1 MGMAYVDDLNT
12 MTDVTFDKILGL
24 ASRYLPEDN
33 RNAPWIGLNHG
44 TKLLQNETEL
54 CQYLCAYGNMH
65 RNKINAALDTIK
77 DVEPLSKD
85 LTIIDWGCGQGL
97 ASMCLIDYLRKDGL
111 HVELN
116 KIILIEPSKCAL
128 DRAVAHL
135 SKYVAASKLV
145 ALNQY
150 IDDVDAEH
158 ISVDKGCVVHLFSN
172 ILDIYTVNLQ
182 ALHDKIDLGINAA
195 QTFICVGPNNIGATR
210 IENFAGLFNIPNED
224 LLGRKIGN
232 LVQGGTINLLVFEKK
247 GDEIEVV
254 KTEFQIHHATENNGM
269 STVRQLLT
277 NVAPAENDI
286 KRLEQFF
293 ELVVRLERM
302 KAGVVKDDYP
312 TGIHVDEHAN
322 QLTFNIDVEENE
334 EFAKLFRKNFDR
346 RYTQWPKNLN
356 IGLCVIINNKCI
368 RLLQYVFSQ
377 EDLRAIDI
385 SSQFIPAQLSSF
397 SVSADAAENLE
408 LSQEVVSVIESV
420 LYESNITLDRLEQ
433 VLRDAIAHDL
443 RLYELRLAL
452 TDETPALS
460 QTTAELKNL
469 IKTEASSLLHCFIS
483 GKVDNNDRHHIDE
496 DVLISVVPMDDSQRR
511 AVCSA
516 LNKKV
521 SVVTGPPGTGKTQMI
536 INLIANALLF
546 GKTVL
551 VASKN
556 NKAVDNVKERF
567 DGIDSSQYLL
577 RFGSKDAIN
586 NQLRPS
592 IQRFINYIPQ
602 IDSADIDEQLFAKY
616 KSAYSTITEGH
627 KTLYELNK
635 NRDDKKVISDRI
647 ITLLNRKEEANIEVN
662 SDIESLENSLEHPQ
676 MCYATYADIASSR
689 EHIIAIYKKIDSRK
703 SWLSRLFFNLFS
715 KTSSVNN
722 LQGNLLR
729 LPSEFNDV
737 LKEEVD
743 ISNTSI
749 VGLIAC
755 CKKSISLLDEA
766 IKYKEKSQKIE
777 RDYRSTISSFDTQI
791 DTLKAKEEELERK
804 ILAIDE
810 DAVSKNI
817 EESSHYI
824 AATELGQNLLSQ
836 LILKRLSQPNAVAKI
851 SSYMQSMP
859 LDGQLASS
867 FLDVFNLNCVTNL
880 SIKSAFPLERDLIDL
895 LIIDEASQCDI
906 SSALPLIQRS
916 KQIVVIGDPMQL
928 RHITNVSASEES
940 EIKAALKLTE
950 NSRASYREVS
960 LWDYCNTLL
969 NTTGAT
975 SVVLDNHF
983 RCNSGIIG
991 YSKEFFYRRRLGINL
1006 NIKTVPANVNLEQE
1020 GIIWEDVIGS
1030 QKNELQ
1036 NINEK
1041 EAKRCI
1047 EIAKKL
1053 INKYPNISIGIISPF
1068 KLQAQE
1074 INAMI
1079 PEGLSG
1085 QIVSDTVHKF
1095 QGDEKDV
1102 IIYSLVVTDD
1112 SPEGKIRW
1120 IDYSVPNLVNVA
1132 VTRARKALYV
1142 VGNLHYIQTHSNID
1156 LPLGYLA
1163 YYAENKQKVNIDGST
1178 KTYVIDTNV
1187 FIEDSD
1193 ILERINPRDLV
1204 ILPAKVLDELDK
1216 LKTSKDT
1223 QLKSKAELAL
1233 RKIKNAEKS
1242 RRIRYEVGAV
1252 ELLPID
1258 LNAKNADNIILSL
1271 AIKYRNQNAVL
1282 LTSDNGLISKAR
1294 AVRVNVKSLKE
1305 L

>member
-1 MGMAYVDDLNT
+1 MAYVDDLNT
-12 MTDVTFDKILGL
+12 ITEVTFDKILGL
-24 ASRYLPEDN
+24 ASRYLPDGN
-33 RNAPWIGLNHG
+33 RNAPWVGLNHG
-44 TKLLQNETEL
+44 TKLLQNENEL

-65 RNKINAALDTIK
+65 RNKINTAIDTIT
-77 DVEPLSKD
+77 DAEALSKD

-97 ASMCLIDYLRKDGL
+97 ASMCLIDYLRKEGL
-111 HVELN
+111 HVEVS
-116 KIILIEPSKCAL
+116 KIVLVEPSKCAL
-128 DRAVAHL
+128 NRAVAHL
-135 SKYVAASKLV
+135 SKYVAASKVV

-150 IDDVDAEH
+150 IDDVDVEQ
-158 ISVDKGCVVHLFSN
+158 ISIDKGNVVHLFSN
-172 ILDIYTVNLQ
+172 ILDIPTVNLKT
-182 ALHDKIDLGINAA
+182 LHDKIEYSIKAN

-210 IENFAGLFNIPNED
+210 IEDFAGLFNIPNED
-224 LLGRKIGN
+224 LLGRHIGN

-247 GDEIEVV
+247 GNEVMVV
-254 KTEFQIHHATENNGM
+254 KTEYQIHHATENSGL
-269 STVRQLLT
+269 STVRQLLMNT
-277 NVAPAENDI
+277 VPADNEI
-286 KRLEQFF
+286 KRLEQFY

-302 KAGVVKDDYP
+302 KAGVVKEDYP
-312 TGIHVDEHAN
+312 TGIHVDENTN

-334 EFAKLFRKNFDR
+334 DFANLFRKNFDR

-368 RLLQYVFSQ
+368 RLFQYVFSQ
-377 EDLRAIDI
+377 EDLRSIDI
-385 SSQFIPAQLSSF
+385 SKQFIPVQLSSF
-397 SVSADAAENLE
+397 SVSADAAEDLE
-408 LSQEVVSVIESV
+408 LGQEVVSAIESV
-420 LYESNITLDRLEQ
+420 LYDPSVTLDRLEQ

-443 RLYELRLAL
+443 KLYELRLAL

-460 QTTAELKNL
+460 QTSAELNSL
-469 IKTEASSLLHCFIS
+469 INTEASSLLHVFLNGIV
-483 GKVDNNDRHHIDE
+483 GNNNLHHIDE
-496 DVLISVVPMDDSQRR
+496 DVLISVVQMDDSQRR

-516 LNKKV
+516 LNQKV

-546 GKTVL
+546 GKKVL
-551 VASKN
+551 IASKN

-567 DGIDSSQYLL
+567 GVVDLTQYLL
-577 RFGSKDAIN
+577 RFGTKDAIN

-592 IQRFINYIPQ
+592 IQRFVNYIPQ
-602 IDSADIDEQLFAKY
+602 IDSADIDEQLYTKY

-627 KTLYELNK
+627 KKLYELNK
-635 NRDDKKVISDRI
+635 NRDDRAAISEQI
-647 ITLLNRKEEANIEVN
+647 ITLLNRKEKANVKVN
-662 SDIESLENSLEHPQ
+662 MDIQELENSLEYPQ
-676 MCYATYADIASSR
+676 ICFATYPDIASSKER
-689 EHIIAIYKKIDSRK
+689 IVTIYQKIYNHR
-703 SWLSRLFFNLFS
+703 SWLSRFFFNLFS
-715 KTSSVNN
+715 KTAYIND

-729 LPSEFNDV
+729 LPSEFNDI
-737 LKEEVD
+737 LKKDTD
-743 ISNTSI
+743 ILDTSI
-749 VGLIAC
+749 EGLASC
-755 CKKSISLLDEA
+755 CKKTISLLDEV
-766 IKYKEKSQKIE
+766 IKYKEKSQKLE
-777 RDYRSTISSFDTQI
+777 REYRSAISSLDTQI
-791 DTLKAKEEELERK
+791 DSLKAKEEELERK
-804 ILAIDE
+804 ILSIDE
-810 DAVSKNI
+810 DVISKDIKEASQNI
-817 EESSHYI
+817 ASVKF
-824 AATELGQNLLSQ
+824 GQSLLNL
-836 LILKRLSQPNAVAKI
+836 LILKKLSQPDAVVKI

-859 LDGQLASS
+859 LNGQLASA

-916 KQIVVIGDPMQL
+916 KQVVVIGDPMQL
-928 RHITNVSASEES
+928 KHITNITAYEEN
-940 EIKAALKLTE
+940 EIKTALNLTE
-950 NSRASYREVS
+950 NNRASYKDVS

-991 YSKEFFYRRRLGINL
+991 YSNEFFYRRRLGINL
-1006 NIKTVPANVNLEQE
+1006 NIKTTPIDVNLEQE
-1020 GIIWEDVIGS
+1020 GIIWEDVIGT
-1030 QKNELQ
+1030 QKNEFQ
-1036 NINEK
+1036 NINEE

-1053 INKYPNISIGIISPF
+1053 VKKYPNISIGIISPF

-1079 PEGLSG
+1079 PEDLSG

-1142 VGNLHYIQTHSNID
+1142 VGNLHYIQTHSKID
-1156 LPLGYLA
+1156 MPLGYLA
-1163 YYAENKQKVNIDGST
+1163 YYAENKQKVNLDSSSQT
-1178 KTYVIDTNV
+1178 FVIDTNV
-1187 FIEDSD
+1187 FIENSE

-1204 ILPAKVLDELDK
+1204 IMPAKVLDELDK
-1216 LKTSKDT
+1216 LKTSKDAG
-1223 QLKSKAELAL
+1223 LKSKAELAL

-1258 LNAKNADNIILSL
+1258 LNSRNADNIILSL

-1282 LTSDNGLISKAR
+1282 LTSDNGLISKAK

>member
-1 MGMAYVDDLNT
+1 MAYIDDLNT
-12 MTDVTFDKILGL
+12 MREVTFDKILGL
-24 ASRYLPEDN
+24 ASHYLPEVN

-44 TKLLQNETEL
+44 TKVLQSETEL
-54 CQYLCAYGNMH
+54 CQYLCAYGNLH
-65 RNKINAALDTIK
+65 RNKINIALDTIK
-77 DVEPLSKD
+77 NTESLSKD
-85 LTIIDWGCGQGL
+85 LIIFDWGCGQGL
-97 ASMCLIDYLRKDGL
+97 ASMCLIDYLRNEGL
-111 HVELN
+111 HVDIS

-128 DRAVAHL
+128 NRAVEHL
-135 SKYVAASKLV
+135 NKYVAASKIV
-145 ALNQY
+145 AINKC
-150 IDDVDAEH
+150 IDDVDAKQ
-158 ISVDKGCVVHLFSN
+158 ISINKGNVVHLFSN
-172 ILDIYTVNLQ
+172 ILDIPTVNLQ
-182 ALHDKIDLGINAA
+182 TLHDKIESEINTF

-210 IENFAGLFNIPNED
+210 IENFAGLFNISNEV
-224 LLGRKIGN
+224 LLGRQIGN

-254 KTEFQIHHATENNGM
+254 KTEFQVHRPTQNNGLT
-269 STVRQLLT
+269 TVRQLLM
-277 NVAPAENDI
+277 NVTPAENDI

-302 KAGVVKDDYP
+302 KSGEVKDDYP
-312 TGIHVDEHAN
+312 TGIHVDENAD

-334 EFAKLFRKNFDR
+334 DFANLFRKNFDR

-356 IGLCVIINNKCI
+356 IGLCIIINNKCI

-385 SSQFIPAQLSSF
+385 SKQFIPAQLSSF

-420 LYESNITLDRLEQ
+420 LYEPTVTLDRLEQ

-443 RLYELRLAL
+443 KLYELRLAL

-460 QTTAELKNL
+460 QTTAELNNL
-469 IKTEASSLLHCFIS
+469 INIEASSLLHSFLS
-483 GKVDNNDRHHIDE
+483 GNVNNNKLHHIDE
-496 DVLISVVPMDDSQRR
+496 DVLISVVPMDKSQRR

-516 LNKKV
+516 LNQKV

-536 INLIANALLF
+536 VNLIANALLF
-546 GKTVL
+546 GKKVL

-567 DGIDSSQYLL
+567 DGVDPTQYLL

-586 NQLRPS
+586 NQLMPS
-592 IQRFINYIPQ
+592 LQRFINYIPQ
-602 IDSADIDEQLFAKY
+602 INSADIDEHLFAKY
-616 KSAYSTITEGH
+616 KRAYSIITEGH
-627 KTLYELNK
+627 KKLCELNK
-635 NRDDKKVISDRI
+635 NRDDKKAISEQI
-647 ITLLNRKEEANIEVN
+647 ITLLNRKEEAKVKFNR
-662 SDIESLENSLEHPQ
+662 DIQSLENSQVHPQ
-676 MCYATYADIASSR
+676 MCFDTYADIALAKER
-689 EHIIAIYKKIDSRK
+689 IIAIYQKINRHK
-703 SWLSRLFFNLFS
+703 SWLRRLLFNLFS
-715 KTSSVNN
+715 KTSSVND
-722 LQGNLLR
+722 LQGNLLH

-737 LKEEVD
+737 LKKEVN
-743 ISNTSI
+743 ISDTSI
-749 VGLIAC
+749 EGLIC
-755 CKKSISLLDEA
+755 SCKKSIFLLDEVIKYKNGYQKIKRDHCSAISLLD
-766 IKYKEKSQKIE
+766 
-777 RDYRSTISSFDTQI
+777 TQME
-791 DTLKAKEEELERK
+791 TCKAKEEELERR
-804 ILAIDE
+804 ISAIDE
-810 DAVSKNI
+810 DAIFKSIKEEFQYI
-817 EESSHYI
+817 ESV
-824 AATELGQNLLSQ
+824 ELGKRLLNQ
-836 LILKRLSQPNAVAKI
+836 LILKRLSQNDAIAKI

-859 LDGQLASS
+859 LNGQLASS

-906 SSALPLIQRS
+906 SSALPIIQRS

-928 RHITNVSASEES
+928 KHITNVTSYEEG
-940 EIKAALKLTE
+940 EIKAALNLTE
-950 NSRASYREVS
+950 NNRASYRDVS

-969 NTTGAT
+969 NSTGAT

-983 RCNSGIIG
+983 RCNYGIIG

-1006 NIKTVPANVNLEQE
+1006 NIKTTPGNANIDQE

-1030 QKNELQ
+1030 QKNEMQ
-1036 NINEK
+1036 NINEE

-1047 EIAKKL
+1047 EIAEKL
-1053 INKYPNISIGIISPF
+1053 AKKYPDISIGIISPF
-1068 KLQAQE
+1068 KHQAQE
-1074 INAMI
+1074 ISSMI
-1079 PEGLSG
+1079 HKDLSG

-1112 SPEGKIRW
+1112 SSEGKIRW

-1142 VGNLHYIQTHSNID
+1142 VGNLHYIQTHSSID

-1163 YYAENKQKVNIDGST
+1163 WYAENKQKINLDSSNQT
-1178 KTYVIDTNV
+1178 FVIDTNV

-1193 ILERINPRDLV
+1193 ILERINPRDLIV
-1204 ILPAKVLDELDK
+1204 LPAKVLDELDK
-1216 LKTSKDT
+1216 LKTSKDLE
-1223 QLKSKAELAL
+1223 LKGKAELAL
-1233 RKIKNAEKS
+1233 RKIKNAGKN
-1242 RRIRYEVGAV
+1242 RKIRYEIGAV
-1252 ELLPID
+1252 ELLPVD
-1258 LNAKNADNIILSL
+1258 FNAKNADNIILSL

-1282 LTSDNGLISKAR
+1282 LTSDNGLISKAK

-1305 L
+1305 LQ

>member
-1 MGMAYVDDLNT
+1 MTYIEELNT
-12 MTDVTFDKILGL
+12 MTEVTFDKILGL
-24 ASRYLPEDN
+24 ASRYLPEVN

-44 TKLLQNETEL
+44 TKVLQSETEL

-65 RNKINAALDTIK
+65 RNKINTALDTIK
-77 DVEPLSKD
+77 NAETLFKD

-97 ASMCLIDYLRKDGL
+97 ASMCLIDYLRNEGR
-111 HVELN
+111 HVDVN
-116 KIILIEPSKCAL
+116 KIILIEPSRCAL

-135 SKYVAASKLV
+135 SKYVVASKIV

-150 IDDVDAEH
+150 IDDVDKKL
-158 ISVDKGCVVHLFSN
+158 ISINKGNVVHLFSN
-172 ILDIYTVNLQ
+172 ILDIPTVNLQ
-182 ALHDKIDLGINAA
+182 TLHDKIESEINTI

-210 IENFAGLFNIPNED
+210 IENFANLFNISNED
-224 LLGRKIGN
+224 LLGRHIGN
-232 LVQGGTINLLVFEKK
+232 LIQGGTINLLVFEKK
-247 GDEIEVV
+247 GNKIKVV
-254 KTEFQIHHATENNGM
+254 KTEFQVHHATENNGL
-269 STVRQLLT
+269 STVRQLLM
-277 NVAPAENDI
+277 NVTPAENDI

-293 ELVVRLERM
+293 ELVIRLERM
-302 KAGVVKDDYP
+302 KAGMVKDDYA
-312 TGIHVDEHAN
+312 TGLHVDKNAN

-334 EFAKLFRKNFDR
+334 DFARLFRKNFDPK
-346 RYTQWPKNLN
+346 YTQWPKNLN

-377 EDLRAIDI
+377 EDLKGIDI
-385 SSQFIPAQLSSF
+385 SRQFIPAQLSSF
-397 SVSADAAENLE
+397 SVSTDAAEDLE

-420 LYESNITLDRLEQ
+420 LYEPSTTLDRLEQ

-443 RLYELRLAL
+443 KLYELRLAL

-460 QTTAELKNL
+460 QTSAELHSL
-469 IKTEASSLLHCFIS
+469 INTEESSLLHCFLS
-483 GKVDNNDRHHIDE
+483 GNIGNNELHHIDE

-546 GKTVL
+546 GKKVL

-567 DGIDSSQYLL
+567 DSVDPIKYLL
-577 RFGSKDAIN
+577 RFGSKDAII
-586 NQLRPS
+586 NQLKPS
-592 IQRFINYIPQ
+592 LHRFINYIPQ
-602 IDSADIDEQLFAKY
+602 IDTADIDEHLFTKY
-616 KSAYSTITEGH
+616 RCAYSTITDGH
-627 KTLYELNK
+627 KKLYELNK
-635 NRDDKKVISDRI
+635 NRDEKKAISEQI
-647 ITLLNRKEEANIEVN
+647 ITLLNRKEETNVKYNNNIKSLE
-662 SDIESLENSLEHPQ
+662 ESLYRPQ
-676 MCYATYADIASSR
+676 MCFATYDNIASSR
-689 EHIIAIYKKIDSRK
+689 ERIIAIYKKIDCSK
-703 SWLSRLFFNLFS
+703 SGLRRLFFNLFI
-715 KTSSVNN
+715 KTGSINA

-729 LPSEFNDV
+729 LPSEFNDA
-737 LKEEVD
+737 LKKEVD
-743 ISNTSI
+743 ISENSI
-749 VGLIAC
+749 EGLISS
-755 CKKSISLLDEA
+755 CKKSISLLDEV
-766 IKYKEKSQKIE
+766 IKYKEIFQKIE
-777 RDYRSTISSFDTQI
+777 RDYRSAISLIETQLE
-791 DTLKAKEEELERK
+791 TCKTKEEELERK
-804 ILAIDE
+804 ISAIDE
-810 DAVSKNI
+810 DAICKSI
-817 EESSHYI
+817 EKESQFVASV
-824 AATELGQNLLSQ
+824 ELGKRLLNQ
-836 LILKRLSQPNAVAKI
+836 LILKRLARPDAIVSI
-851 SSYMQSMP
+851 SSYMEVMP
-859 LDGQLASS
+859 LNGEKASA
-867 FLDVFNLNCVTNL
+867 FLNVFNLNCVTNL
-880 SIKSAFPLERDLIDL
+880 SIKSAFPLEKDLIDL

-916 KQIVVIGDPMQL
+916 KQIIVIGDPMQL
-928 RHITNVSASEES
+928 KHITNVTAYEEG
-940 EIKAALKLTE
+940 EIKAALNLTE
-950 NSRASYREVS
+950 NSHASYRTVS

-991 YSKEFFYRRRLGINL
+991 YSKEFFYKRKLGINL
-1006 NIKTVPANVNLEQE
+1006 NIRTAPVNVDLKQE
-1020 GIIWEDVIGS
+1020 GIIWEDVLGS
-1030 QKNELQ
+1030 QKNEMQ
-1036 NINEK
+1036 NINEE

-1047 EIAKKL
+1047 EIAEKL
-1053 INKYPNISIGIISPF
+1053 AKKYPDISIGIISPF

-1074 INAMI
+1074 ISAMI
-1079 PEGLSG
+1079 PEDLSG

-1102 IIYSLVVTDD
+1102 MIYSLVVTDN
-1112 SPEGKIRW
+1112 SPKEKIHW

-1142 VGNLHYIQTHSNID
+1142 VGNLHYIQTHSSID

-1163 YYAENKQKVNIDGST
+1163 YYTVNKQKVNLDSSIQT
-1178 KTYVIDTNV
+1178 FVIDTNV

-1204 ILPAKVLDELDK
+1204 ILPAKVIDELDK
-1216 LKTSKDT
+1216 LKTSKNSE
-1223 QLKSKAELAL
+1223 LKGKAELAL
-1233 RKIKNAEKS
+1233 RTIKDASKN

-1258 LNAKNADNIILSL
+1258 FNAKNADNIILSL

-1282 LTSDNGLISKAR
+1282 LTSDNGLISKAK